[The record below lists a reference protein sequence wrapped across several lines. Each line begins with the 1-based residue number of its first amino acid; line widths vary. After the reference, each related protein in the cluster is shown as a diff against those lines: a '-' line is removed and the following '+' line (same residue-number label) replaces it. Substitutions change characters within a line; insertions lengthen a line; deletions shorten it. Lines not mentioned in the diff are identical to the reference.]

1 MRQLIILFYAWLLE
15 LYRKPLM
22 KSDRAMAI
30 IFMPGFNRLR
40 LFNSKARAYAE
51 FIKARRRVPAYRAF
65 LDSRGFSKPSFNGL
79 VPNMHEVP
87 ITDKENY
94 VKVYSMDERCV
105 GGKMPTKNVIIDE
118 SSGSSGTAT
127 NWARGKKERQRN
139 ARIIQFGVKNL
150 LGKEPLFIINAFA
163 LGPWATGVNITMG
176 CINFSKLKSLGPD
189 KLKIINTIKQFGPDH
204 HYVIMGYP
212 PFLKMLVEDADLAWH
227 KLNVSLIFGGESM
240 TEGMRDYLLSKGIKR
255 IYSSLGASD
264 LELNISAESEF
275 TISLRRLIRSNET
288 LRNRITKYPGALP
301 MLFQYNPTDFLI
313 ETTSE
318 GELVITIGR
327 PDYIAPKIRYN
338 LHDRGHV
345 LSMKE
350 LYQMLDEL
358 RIDPSQLVKP
368 QTDLPILFH
377 YGRADSTVSFFGA
390 NIGPSDIQE
399 TIYSSDIFSSVINS
413 FCIGINEDETG
424 GKQLV
429 ISLELQEGKSIEEIN
444 KAAFHHAFFHQLA
457 QNNQDF
463 REALRMVNKA
473 DQYALDFFDF
483 ANGPFKDR
491 DIRIKANYFN

>member
-1 MRQLIILFYAWLLE
+1 MRQQLILFYAWLLE

-22 KSDRAMAI
+22 FSDRAMSL
-30 IFMPGFNRLR
+30 IFIPGFNRLR

-65 LDSRGFSKPSFNGL
+65 LDSHGFSKPSFSGL
-79 VPNMHEVP
+79 VPNMQEVP

-94 VKVYSMDERCV
+94 VKIYSMDERCV

-150 LGKEPLFIINAFA
+150 LGREPLFIINAFA

-176 CINFSKLKSLGPD
+176 CVTFSKLKSLGPD
-189 KLKIINTIKQFGPDH
+189 KQKIENTIKQFGTEH
-204 HYVIMGYP
+204 HYVVMGYP
-212 PFLKMLVEDADLAWH
+212 PFLKLLVDHSEIDWH
-227 KLNVSLIFGGESM
+227 AHNVSLIFGGESM

-264 LELNISAESEF
+264 LELNISAESDF
-275 TISLRRLIRSNET
+275 TISLRRLIRSNEA
-288 LRNRITKYPGALP
+288 LRNRITKHPGALP

-313 ETTSE
+313 ETTEE
-318 GELVITIGR
+318 GELIITIGR

-338 LHDRGHV
+338 IHDRGHV

-350 LYQMLDEL
+350 LYEVLDEL
-358 RIDPSQLVKP
+358 NIDRKQLVTP
-368 QTDLPILFH
+368 QTDLPILLH

-390 NIGPSDIQE
+390 NISPTDIQE
-399 TIYSSDIFSSVINS
+399 TIYNSSLFSNLVNS
-413 FCIGINEDETG
+413 FCISTNEDETG
-424 GKQLV
+424 DKQLL
-429 ISLELQEGKSIEEIN
+429 ISLELQQGQSAEGLDMDQMQL
-444 KAAFHHAFFHQLA
+444 AFYDQLA
-457 QNNQDF
+457 QTNQDF
-463 REALRMVNKA
+463 REARRMANKK
-473 DQYALDFFDF
+473 DQCILQFYAF
-483 ANGPFKDR
+483 AQGPFSDR
-491 DIRIKANYFN
+491 DIRIKANYFQ